1 MVEVKLPVQE
11 SQVADSNETAK
22 ITPKEAMP
30 ADNVPVDV
38 NKSVE
43 EKPAEQNVE
52 EPKEDNATISS
63 LPKEILDGKDISE
76 LEETAAGGLAG
87 GGNASGDG
95 VSLGAAS
102 FVEGGHESSVYADY
116 NALGQLWDFSFENP
130 VSSVGGAAGEASND
144 SIVGDS
150 PIAQPVAPT
159 LPATPVVPSTPATPV
174 VNPAAPVVT
183 PVVTPVGVAPVETT
197 PVQPTPV
204 ETTPAEPT
212 PVQPTPAAP
221 SAPTPASSYITISNA
236 INNDG
241 EIMEGD
247 ASEPYIQYNYHTTNA
262 PAGSHTTNLKVDLGG
277 AATKGSDY
285 EQPEYSLDGG
295 NTWRTIDSDMI
306 IKNVEVANSVVS
318 VRVKVIDD
326 NARVGSMLDHP
337 ENGML
342 DDSMNANQN
351 EGTLLRDRGA
361 YINSNIKEFGRYGE
375 TLSIKITSDNG
386 LIESNETAFKVIDN
400 DDYVKFVGDV
410 NGNGKTLDT
419 DSGED
424 KIYAKD
430 GAIDNI
436 KIDMGSGDDIFMKDH
451 SINSDGDL
459 VVTSLKNT
467 TIDMGDGNDDTII
480 AGVNFSHSAGKESKI
495 DLGSGD
501 DMLIFADSKITDA
514 KILGGAGNDNMD
526 IGNNRI
532 LDTNIEGGAGNDTIK
547 VSDNIEMH
555 NVNVLG
561 GEGDDTI
568 SFTTYG
574 SAVLGGNTFDG
585 GDGLNTLV
593 VGNKATLMDNTN
605 TYKNFEKVDVSAL
618 GEYDAINVTNKS
630 QLADLVDRFTNN
642 GSHELTLVTSKDEGG
657 FYHSNMYFH
666 SEGGDATLGISPLPQ
681 GVTINPVDDK
691 FYQINFEHN
700 GADYTLKVQNE
711 IMYSVAVY
719 DHL

>member
-1 MVEVKLPVQE
+1 MAEVKLPVQE

-30 ADNVPVDV
+30 ADNAPVDI
-38 NKSVE
+38 NKSAE
-43 EKPAEQNVE
+43 EKPVEQKGE

-63 LPKEILDGKDISE
+63 LQKELLDGKDISE
-76 LEETAAGGLAG
+76 LEETAAGGPATG
-87 GGNASGDG
+87 GSSGDG
-95 VSLGAAS
+95 VSLGAAN

-130 VSSVGGAAGEASND
+130 VSSVGGAASEASND
-144 SIVGDS
+144 FIVGDS
-150 PIAQPVAPT
+150 PVAQPVAPT

-174 VNPAAPVVT
+174 VTPSNPVVT
-183 PVVTPVGVAPVETT
+183 PVPVETT
-197 PVQPTPV
+197 PVT
-204 ETTPAEPT
+204 
-212 PVQPTPAAP
+212 PTPAAP
-221 SAPTPASSYITISNA
+221 VVPTPASSYITISNA
-236 INNDG
+236 IDNDG
-241 EIMEGD
+241 EFTEGNTN
-247 ASEPYIQYNYHTTNA
+247 EPYIQYNYHITNA
-262 PAGSHTTNLKVDLGG
+262 PAGSHRTNLKVDLGG
-277 AATKGSDY
+277 QATKGEDY

-295 NTWRTIDSDMI
+295 NTWRAIDPDMI
-306 IKNVEVANSVVS
+306 IKNVEVTNSVVS

-326 NARVGSMLDHP
+326 NGKLGSRLDNP

-361 YINSNIKEFGRYGE
+361 DISPNIKDFGRYGE
-375 TLSIKITSDNG
+375 SLTIKITPDNG
-386 LIESNETAFKVIDN
+386 LIESNETTAKIIDN

-419 DSGED
+419 ANGED
-424 KIYAKD
+424 KIYTKD

-436 KIDMGSGDDIFMKDH
+436 NIDMGGGDDVFMKDH
-451 SINSDGDL
+451 SITSDGNL
-459 VVTSLKNT
+459 AVTSLKNT
-467 TIDMGDGNDDTII
+467 TIDMGDGNDAAII
-480 AGVNFSHSAGKESKI
+480 AGVDFSHSSGKESKV

-501 DMLIFADSKITDA
+501 DMLIFNDSKITDA
-514 KILGGAGNDNMD
+514 KILGGAGNDDME

-547 VSDNIEMH
+547 VSGNIEMH

-585 GDGLNTLV
+585 GDGLDTLV

-605 TYKNFEKVDVSAL
+605 TYKNFERVDVSAL
-618 GEYDAINVTNKS
+618 GEYDAINVTNKT

-657 FYHSNMYFH
+657 FYHGNMYFH

>member
-1 MVEVKLPVQE
+1 MAEVKLPAQE

-30 ADNVPVDV
+30 TENAPVDI
-38 NKSVE
+38 NKSAE
-43 EKPAEQNVE
+43 EKPAEQRGE
-52 EPKEDNATISS
+52 ELKEDNATISS
-63 LPKEILDGKDISE
+63 LQKEILDGKDISE
-76 LEETAAGGLAG
+76 LEETAAGGPAAG
-87 GGNASGDG
+87 GSSGDG
-95 VSLGAAS
+95 VSLGTAN

-130 VSSVGGAAGEASND
+130 VSSVGGASSEASND
-144 SIVGDS
+144 SIIGDS
-150 PIAQPVAPT
+150 PVAQPVAPT
-159 LPATPVVPSTPATPV
+159 LPVTPVVPSTP
-174 VNPAAPVVT
+174 VT
-183 PVVTPVGVAPVETT
+183 PVVTPSTPVVTPAQPAPVETT
-197 PVQPTPV
+197 PV
-204 ETTPAEPT
+204 TPA
-212 PVQPTPAAP
+212 QPTPAAP
-221 SAPTPASSYITISNA
+221 TAPTPASSYITISNA
-236 INNDG
+236 IDNDG
-241 EIMEGD
+241 EFMEGNT
-247 ASEPYIQYNYHTTNA
+247 SEPYIQYNYHITNA

-277 AATKGSDY
+277 QATKGEDY

-295 NTWRTIDSDMI
+295 NTWRAIDPDMV

-326 NARVGSMLDHP
+326 NGKLGSRLDNP

-361 YINSNIKEFGRYGE
+361 DISPNIKDFGRYGE
-375 TLSIKITSDNG
+375 SLTIKITPDNG
-386 LIESNETAFKVIDN
+386 LIESSETTAKIIDN

-419 DSGED
+419 ANGED

-436 KIDMGSGDDIFMKDH
+436 KIDMGSGDDVFMKDH
-451 SINSDGDL
+451 SITSDGNL
-459 VVTSLKNT
+459 AVTSLKDT
-467 TIDMGDGNDDTII
+467 TIDMGDGNDVAII
-480 AGVNFSHSAGKESKI
+480 AGADFSHSAGKEAKV

-501 DMLIFADSKITDA
+501 DMLILDDGKITDA
-514 KILGGAGNDNMD
+514 KILGGAGNDDME

-547 VSDNIEMH
+547 VSGNIEMH

-561 GEGDDTI
+561 GDGDDTI

-574 SAVLGGNTFDG
+574 SAALGGNTFDG
-585 GDGLNTLV
+585 GDGLDTLV

-605 TYKNFEKVDVSAL
+605 TYKNFERVDVSAL

-630 QLADLVDRFTNN
+630 QLAELVDRFTNN
-642 GSHELTLVTSKDEGG
+642 GSHELTLVSSKDEGG
-657 FYHSNMYFH
+657 FYHGNMYFH

>member
-1 MVEVKLPVQE
+1 MAEEKLPAQE

-30 ADNVPVDV
+30 ADNAPVDM

-43 EKPAEQNVE
+43 EKPAEQKGE

-63 LPKEILDGKDISE
+63 LQKEILDGKDISE

-87 GGNASGDG
+87 GDNASGDG
-95 VSLGAAS
+95 VSLGAAN

-130 VSSVGGAAGEASND
+130 IGSIGGAAGEASND
-144 SIVGDS
+144 FIVGDS
-150 PIAQPVAPT
+150 PVAQPVAPT
-159 LPATPVVPSTPATPV
+159 LPATPVVPSTP
-174 VNPAAPVVT
+174 VT
-183 PVVTPVGVAPVETT
+183 PVVTPSNPIV
-197 PVQPTPV
+197 
-204 ETTPAEPT
+204 TPA
-212 PVQPTPAAP
+212 QPTPAAP
-221 SAPTPASSYITISNA
+221 VTPTPASSYITISNA
-236 INNDG
+236 IDNDG
-241 EIMEGD
+241 EFTEGNT
-247 ASEPYIQYNYHTTNA
+247 SEPYIQYNYHITNA

-277 AATKGSDY
+277 QATKGSDY

-295 NTWRTIDSDMI
+295 NSWRAIDPDMI

-326 NARVGSMLDHP
+326 NGKLGSRLDHP

-361 YINSNIKEFGRYGE
+361 DISPNIKDFGRYGE
-375 TLSIKITSDNG
+375 SLTIKITPDNG
-386 LIESNETAFKVIDN
+386 LIESSETTAKIIDN
-400 DDYVKFVGDV
+400 DDYVKFTGDV
-410 NGNGKTLDT
+410 NGNGQELYTAN
-419 DSGED
+419 GED

-430 GAIDNI
+430 GAVDNI
-436 KIDMGSGDDIFMKDH
+436 KIDMGSGDDVFMKDH
-451 SINSDGDL
+451 SIASDGNL
-459 VVTSLKNT
+459 TVTSLKDT
-467 TIDMGDGNDDTII
+467 TIDMGDGNDAAII
-480 AGVNFSHSAGKESKI
+480 AGADFSHSAGKEAKV

-501 DMLIFADSKITDA
+501 DMLIFNDSKITDA
-514 KILGGAGNDNMD
+514 KILGGAGNDDMEV
-526 IGNNRI
+526 GNNRI
-532 LDTNIEGGAGNDTIK
+532 LDTNIEGGSGNDTIK
-547 VSDNIEMH
+547 VSGNIEMH

-585 GDGLNTLV
+585 GDGLDTLV

-605 TYKNFEKVDVSAL
+605 TYKNFERVDVSAL
-618 GEYDAINVTNKS
+618 GEYDAINVTNKT

-657 FYHSNMYFH
+657 FYHGNMYFH

>member
-1 MVEVKLPVQE
+1 MAEVKLPVQE
-11 SQVADSNETAK
+11 PQVADSNETAK
-22 ITPKEAMP
+22 ITPKEATP
-30 ADNVPVDV
+30 TENAPVDM
-38 NKSVE
+38 NKSAE
-43 EKPAEQNVE
+43 EKPAEQKSE
-52 EPKEDNATISS
+52 EPKEDNATISN
-63 LPKEILDGKDISE
+63 LQKELLDGKDISE
-76 LEETAAGGLAG
+76 LEETAAGGPAAG
-87 GGNASGDG
+87 GGNSGDG
-95 VSLGAAS
+95 VSLGAAN

-130 VSSVGGAAGEASND
+130 VSSVGGAASEASND
-144 SIVGDS
+144 FIVGDS
-150 PIAQPVAPT
+150 PVAQPVAPT
-159 LPATPVVPSTPATPV
+159 LPVTPVVPSTP
-174 VNPAAPVVT
+174 VT
-183 PVVTPVGVAPVETT
+183 PVVTPSNPVVTPAPVETT
-197 PVQPTPV
+197 PVT
-204 ETTPAEPT
+204 
-212 PVQPTPAAP
+212 PTPAAP
-221 SAPTPASSYITISNA
+221 VAPTPASSYITISNA

-241 EIMEGD
+241 EFTEGNT
-247 ASEPYIQYNYHTTNA
+247 SEPYIQYNYHITNA

-277 AATKGSDY
+277 QATKGEDY

-295 NTWRTIDSDMI
+295 NTWRAIDPDMV

-326 NARVGSMLDHP
+326 NGKLGSRLDNP

-361 YINSNIKEFGRYGE
+361 DINPNIKDFGRYGE
-375 TLSIKITSDNG
+375 SLTIKITPENG
-386 LIESNETAFKVIDN
+386 LIESSETDAKIIDN
-400 DDYVKFVGDV
+400 DDYVKFTGDV

-451 SINSDGDL
+451 SITSDGDL

-480 AGVNFSHSAGKESKI
+480 AGVDFSHSAGKESKI

-501 DMLIFADSKITDA
+501 DMLIFNDSKITDA
-514 KILGGAGNDNMD
+514 KILGGAGNDDME

-532 LDTNIEGGAGNDTIK
+532 LDINIEGGAGNDTIK
-547 VSDNIEMH
+547 VSGNIEMH

-585 GDGLNTLV
+585 GDGLDTLV

-605 TYKNFEKVDVSAL
+605 TYKNFERVDVSAL
-618 GEYDAINVTNKS
+618 GEYDAINVTNKT

-657 FYHSNMYFH
+657 FYHGNMYFH

>member
-1 MVEVKLPVQE
+1 MVTENNSTQPKQ
-11 SQVADSNETAK
+11 SDVAESNETAK

-30 ADNVPVDV
+30 TKNAPVDM

-43 EKPAEQNVE
+43 EKPVEQKAE

-63 LPKEILDGKDISE
+63 LQKEILDGKDISE

-95 VSLGAAS
+95 VSLGAAN
-102 FVEGGHESSVYADY
+102 FVEGGHESSVYANY
-116 NALGQLWDFSFENP
+116 NELGQLWDLSFENL
-130 VSSVGGAAGEASND
+130 VSSVGGAASEASND
-144 SIVGDS
+144 LVVGDS

-174 VNPAAPVVT
+174 VTPAAPVVT
-183 PVVTPVGVAPVETT
+183 PVVTPAPIAPVEATPAEPT
-197 PVQPTPV
+197 APVQPTPV
-204 ETTPAEPT
+204 
-212 PVQPTPAAP
+212 AP

-236 INNDG
+236 LNNDG

-247 ASEPYIQYNYHTTNA
+247 ANESYIQYNYHITNA

-295 NTWRTIDSDMI
+295 NTWRAIDSDMI

-318 VRVKVIDD
+318 VRTKVIED
-326 NARVGSMLDHP
+326 NARVGSILDHP

-342 DDSMNANQN
+342 DDSMNPNQN

-361 YINSNIKEFGRYGE
+361 YINSNIKDFGRYGE

-386 LIESNETAFKVIDN
+386 LIESNETTAKIIDN

-430 GAIDNI
+430 GAVDNI

-451 SINSDGDL
+451 SIGSDGDV
-459 VVTSLKNT
+459 VVTSLKDT
-467 TIDMGDGNDDTII
+467 TIDMGDGNDVAII
-480 AGVNFSHSAGKESKI
+480 AGADFSHSAGKESKI
-495 DLGSGD
+495 DLGSDD
-501 DMLIFADSKITDA
+501 DMLVFDDSKISDA
-514 KILGGAGNDNMD
+514 KILGGAGNDDME
-526 IGNNRI
+526 IGNNKI
-532 LDTNIEGGAGNDTIK
+532 LDTNIEGGSGNDTIK
-547 VSDNIEMH
+547 VSGNIEMH

-585 GDGLNTLV
+585 GDGLDTLV

-605 TYKNFEKVDVSAL
+605 TYKNFERVDVSAL
-618 GEYDAINVTNKS
+618 GEYDAINVTNKT

-657 FYHSNMYFH
+657 FYHGNMYFH

>member
-1 MVEVKLPVQE
+1 MAEVKLPAQE
-11 SQVADSNETAK
+11 SQVAESNETAK

-30 ADNVPVDV
+30 TENAPVDM
-38 NKSVE
+38 NKSAE
-43 EKPAEQNVE
+43 EKPAEQKNE
-52 EPKEDNATISS
+52 EPKEDNATISN
-63 LPKEILDGKDISE
+63 LQKEILDGKDISE
-76 LEETAAGGLAG
+76 LEETAAGGPAAG
-87 GGNASGDG
+87 GGNSGDG
-95 VSLGAAS
+95 VSLGAAN

-130 VSSVGGAAGEASND
+130 VSSVGGAASEASND
-144 SIVGDS
+144 SIIGDS
-150 PIAQPVAPT
+150 PVAQPVAPT
-159 LPATPVVPSTPATPV
+159 LPVTPVVPSTPATPV
-174 VNPAAPVVT
+174 ITPSNPIV
-183 PVVTPVGVAPVETT
+183 T
-197 PVQPTPV
+197 PVQPSPTAPV
-204 ETTPAEPT
+204 T
-212 PVQPTPAAP
+212 
-221 SAPTPASSYITISNA
+221 PTPASSYITISNA
-236 INNDG
+236 IDNDG
-241 EIMEGD
+241 EFTEGN
-247 ASEPYIQYNYHTTNA
+247 ASEPYIQYNYHITNA
-262 PAGSHTTNLKVDLGG
+262 PAGSHRTNLKVDLGG
-277 AATKGSDY
+277 QATKGSDY

-295 NTWRTIDSDMI
+295 NTWRAIDSDMV

-318 VRVKVIDD
+318 VRVKVVDD
-326 NARVGSMLDHP
+326 NGKLGSRLDNP

-361 YINSNIKEFGRYGE
+361 DINPNIKDFGRYGE
-375 TLSIKITSDNG
+375 SLTIKITPDNG
-386 LIESNETAFKVIDN
+386 LIEGSETTAKIIDN
-400 DDYVKFVGDV
+400 DDYVKFTGDV

-419 DSGED
+419 ASGED

-436 KIDMGSGDDIFMKDH
+436 NIDMGGGDDVFMKDH
-451 SINSDGDL
+451 SITSDGNL
-459 VVTSLKNT
+459 TVTSLKNT
-467 TIDMGDGNDDTII
+467 TIDMGDGNDAAII
-480 AGVNFSHSAGKESKI
+480 AGADFSHSVGKEAKV

-501 DMLIFADSKITDA
+501 DMLIFNDSKITDA
-514 KILGGAGNDNMD
+514 KILGGAGNDNME
-526 IGNNRI
+526 IGNNKI
-532 LDTNIEGGAGNDTIK
+532 LDTNIEGGSGNDTIK
-547 VSDNIEMH
+547 VSGNIEMH

-574 SAVLGGNTFDG
+574 SAALGGNTFDG
-585 GDGLNTLV
+585 GDGLDTLV

-605 TYKNFEKVDVSAL
+605 TYKNFERVDVSAL
-618 GEYDAINVTNKS
+618 GEYDAINVTNKT

-657 FYHSNMYFH
+657 FYHGNMYFH

>member
-1 MVEVKLPVQE
+1 MAEVKLPVQE

-30 ADNVPVDV
+30 TENAPVDM
-38 NKSVE
+38 NKSAE
-43 EKPAEQNVE
+43 EKPVEQKGE

-63 LPKEILDGKDISE
+63 LQKELLEGKDISE

-95 VSLGAAS
+95 VSLGAAN

-116 NALGQLWDFSFENP
+116 NALGQLWDFSFEKP
-130 VSSVGGAAGEASND
+130 VSSVGGAASEASND
-144 SIVGDS
+144 FIVGDS
-150 PIAQPVAPT
+150 PVAQPVAPT

-174 VNPAAPVVT
+174 VTPSNPVVT
-183 PVVTPVGVAPVETT
+183 PAPVETT
-197 PVQPTPV
+197 PVT
-204 ETTPAEPT
+204 
-212 PVQPTPAAP
+212 PTPAAP
-221 SAPTPASSYITISNA
+221 VVPTPASSYITISNA
-236 INNDG
+236 IDNDG
-241 EIMEGD
+241 EFTEGNT
-247 ASEPYIQYNYHTTNA
+247 SEPYIQYNYHITNA

-277 AATKGSDY
+277 QATKGEDY

-295 NTWRTIDSDMI
+295 NSWRAIDSDMI

-318 VRVKVIDD
+318 VRVKVVDD
-326 NARVGSMLDHP
+326 NGKLGSRLDHP

-361 YINSNIKEFGRYGE
+361 DINPNIKDFGRYGE
-375 TLSIKITSDNG
+375 SLTIKITPDNG
-386 LIESNETAFKVIDN
+386 LIESNETTAKIIDN
-400 DDYVKFVGDV
+400 DDYVKFTGDV

-419 DSGED
+419 ASGED

-436 KIDMGSGDDIFMKDH
+436 NIDMGGGDDVFMKDH
-451 SINSDGDL
+451 SITSDGNL
-459 VVTSLKNT
+459 AVTSLKNT
-467 TIDMGDGNDDTII
+467 TIDMGEGNDDTII
-480 AGVNFSHSAGKESKI
+480 AGVDFSHSAGKESKI

-501 DMLIFADSKITDA
+501 DMLIFDDSKITDA
-514 KILGGAGNDNMD
+514 KILGGAGNDEIEVEN
-526 IGNNRI
+526 GRI

-547 VSDNIEMH
+547 VSGNIEMH

-561 GEGDDTI
+561 GDGDDTI

-574 SAVLGGNTFDG
+574 SAALGGNTFDG
-585 GDGLNTLV
+585 GDGLDTLV

-605 TYKNFEKVDVSAL
+605 TYKNFERVDVSAL
-618 GEYDAINVTNKS
+618 HEYDAINVTNKT

-657 FYHSNMYFH
+657 FYHGNMYFH

>member
-1 MVEVKLPVQE
+1 MAEVKLPVQE
-11 SQVADSNETAK
+11 PQVADSNETAK
-22 ITPKEAMP
+22 IAPKEAMP
-30 ADNVPVDV
+30 AENAPVDM
-38 NKSVE
+38 NKSAE
-43 EKPAEQNVE
+43 EKPAEQKGE

-63 LPKEILDGKDISE
+63 LQKELLDGKDISE

-95 VSLGAAS
+95 VSLGAAN
-102 FVEGGHESSVYADY
+102 FVEGGHESSIYADY

-144 SIVGDS
+144 FIVGDS
-150 PIAQPVAPT
+150 PVAQPVAPT
-159 LPATPVVPSTPATPV
+159 LPVTPVVPSTP
-174 VNPAAPVVT
+174 VT
-183 PVVTPVGVAPVETT
+183 PVVTPSAPVVTPAQPAPVETI
-197 PVQPTPV
+197 PVT
-204 ETTPAEPT
+204 
-212 PVQPTPAAP
+212 PTPAAP
-221 SAPTPASSYITISNA
+221 TVPTPASSYITISNA
-236 INNDG
+236 IDNDG
-241 EIMEGD
+241 EFTEGNT
-247 ASEPYIQYNYHTTNA
+247 SEPYIQYNYHITNA

-277 AATKGSDY
+277 QATKGSDY

-295 NTWRTIDSDMI
+295 NTWRAIDPDMV

-326 NARVGSMLDHP
+326 NGKLGSRLDHP

-361 YINSNIKEFGRYGE
+361 DINPNIKDFGRYGE
-375 TLSIKITSDNG
+375 SLTIKITPDNG
-386 LIESNETAFKVIDN
+386 LIESSETAAKIIDN
-400 DDYVKFVGDV
+400 DDYVKFTGDV

-419 DSGED
+419 ANGED

-436 KIDMGSGDDIFMKDH
+436 NIDMGGGDDVFMKDH
-451 SINSDGDL
+451 SITSDGNL
-459 VVTSLKNT
+459 TVTSLKNT
-467 TIDMGDGNDDTII
+467 TIDMGDGNDAAII
-480 AGVNFSHSAGKESKI
+480 AGADFSHSVGKESKV

-514 KILGGAGNDNMD
+514 KILGGAGNDDME

-547 VSDNIEMH
+547 VSGNIEMH

-585 GDGLNTLV
+585 GDGLDTLV
-593 VGNKATLMDNTN
+593 VGNKATLMDDTN
-605 TYKNFEKVDVSAL
+605 TYKNFERVDVSAL
-618 GEYDAINVTNKS
+618 GEYDAINVTNKT

-657 FYHSNMYFH
+657 FYHGNMYFH

-691 FYQINFEHN
+691 FYQINFE
-700 GADYTLKVQNE
+700 
-711 IMYSVAVY
+711 
-719 DHL
+719 

>member
-1 MVEVKLPVQE
+1 MAEEKLPVQE

-30 ADNVPVDV
+30 NENAPVDM

-43 EKPAEQNVE
+43 EKPAEQKE
-52 EPKEDNATISS
+52 AEPKEDNATISN
-63 LPKEILDGKDISE
+63 LQKEILDGKDISE
-76 LEETAAGGLAG
+76 LEETAAGGPAAG
-87 GGNASGDG
+87 GSSGDG
-95 VSLGAAS
+95 VSLGAAN
-102 FVEGGHESSVYADY
+102 FVEGGHESSIYADY
-116 NALGQLWDFSFENP
+116 NGLNEPFAFSFSNS
-130 VSSVGGAAGEASND
+130 VSSIGGAANEALND
-144 SIVGDS
+144 SIIGDS
-150 PIAQPVAPT
+150 PVAQPVAPT
-159 LPATPVVPSTPATPV
+159 LPVTPVVPSTP
-174 VNPAAPVVT
+174 VT
-183 PVVTPVGVAPVETT
+183 PVVTPSNPIV
-197 PVQPTPV
+197 
-204 ETTPAEPT
+204 TPA
-212 PVQPTPAAP
+212 QPTPAAP
-221 SAPTPASSYITISNA
+221 VTPTPASSYITISNA

-241 EIMEGD
+241 EFTEGNT
-247 ASEPYIQYNYHTTNA
+247 SEPYIQYNYHITNA

-277 AATKGSDY
+277 QATKGEDY

-295 NTWRTIDSDMI
+295 NTWRAIDPDMI
-306 IKNVEVANSVVS
+306 IKNVEVTNSVVS

-326 NARVGSMLDHP
+326 NGKLGSRLDNP

-361 YINSNIKEFGRYGE
+361 DISPNIKDFGRYGE
-375 TLSIKITSDNG
+375 SLTIKITPDNG
-386 LIESNETAFKVIDN
+386 LIESSETTAKIIDN
-400 DDYVKFVGDV
+400 DDYVKFIGDV

-419 DSGED
+419 ANGED

-436 KIDMGSGDDIFMKDH
+436 NIDMGSGDDVFMKDH
-451 SINSDGDL
+451 SITSDGNL
-459 VVTSLKNT
+459 AVTSLKNT
-467 TIDMGDGNDDTII
+467 TIDMGDGNDAAII
-480 AGVNFSHSAGKESKI
+480 AGADFSHSAGKEAKV

-501 DMLIFADSKITDA
+501 DMLIFNDSKITDA
-514 KILGGAGNDNMD
+514 KILGGAGNDDME
-526 IGNNRI
+526 IGNNKI

-547 VSDNIEMH
+547 VSGNIEMH

-574 SAVLGGNTFDG
+574 SAALGGNIFDG
-585 GDGLNTLV
+585 GDGLDTLV

-605 TYKNFEKVDVSAL
+605 TYKNFERVDVSAL
-618 GEYDAINVTNKS
+618 HEYDAINVTNKS

-657 FYHSNMYFH
+657 FYHGNMYFH

-711 IMYSVAVY
+711 IMYSVAIY

>member
-1 MVEVKLPVQE
+1 MAEEKLPTQE
-11 SQVADSNETAK
+11 SQVAESNETAK

-30 ADNVPVDV
+30 TENAPVDM
-38 NKSVE
+38 NKSAE
-43 EKPAEQNVE
+43 EKPAEQKAE
-52 EPKEDNATISS
+52 ESKEDNATISS
-63 LPKEILDGKDISE
+63 LQKELLEGKDISE

-95 VSLGAAS
+95 VSLGAAN

-130 VSSVGGAAGEASND
+130 VSSVGGAASEASND
-144 SIVGDS
+144 FIVGDS
-150 PIAQPVAPT
+150 PVAQPVAPT

-174 VNPAAPVVT
+174 VTPSNPVVT
-183 PVVTPVGVAPVETT
+183 PAPVETT
-197 PVQPTPV
+197 PVT
-204 ETTPAEPT
+204 
-212 PVQPTPAAP
+212 PTPAAP
-221 SAPTPASSYITISNA
+221 VVPTPASSYITISNA
-236 INNDG
+236 IDNDG
-241 EIMEGD
+241 EFTEGNT
-247 ASEPYIQYNYHTTNA
+247 SEPYIQYNYHITNA
-262 PAGSHTTNLKVDLGG
+262 PAGSHRTNLKVDLGG
-277 AATKGSDY
+277 QATKGSDY

-295 NTWRTIDSDMI
+295 NTWRAIDPDMV
-306 IKNVEVANSVVS
+306 IKNVEVTNSVVS

-326 NARVGSMLDHP
+326 NGKLGSRLDNP

-361 YINSNIKEFGRYGE
+361 DINPNIKDFGRYGE
-375 TLSIKITSDNG
+375 SLTIKITPDNG
-386 LIESNETAFKVIDN
+386 LIESSETAAKIIDN
-400 DDYVKFVGDV
+400 DDYVKFTGDV

-419 DSGED
+419 ASGED

-430 GAIDNI
+430 GAIENI
-436 KIDMGSGDDIFMKDH
+436 NIDMGGGDDVFMKDH
-451 SINSDGDL
+451 SITSDGNL
-459 VVTSLKNT
+459 AVTSLKDI
-467 TIDMGDGNDDTII
+467 TIDMGDGNDAAII
-480 AGVNFSHSAGKESKI
+480 AGADFSHSAGKEAKA

-501 DMLIFADSKITDA
+501 DMLIFNDSKITDA
-514 KILGGAGNDNMD
+514 KILGGAGNDDMEV
-526 IGNNRI
+526 GNNRI

-547 VSDNIEMH
+547 VSGNIEMH

-574 SAVLGGNTFDG
+574 SAALGGNTFDG
-585 GDGLNTLV
+585 GDGLDTLV

-605 TYKNFEKVDVSAL
+605 TYKNFERVDVSAL
-618 GEYDAINVTNKS
+618 GEYDAINVTNKT

-642 GSHELTLVTSKDEGG
+642 GSHELTLVTSKDDGG
-657 FYHSNMYFH
+657 FYHGNMYFH

>member
-1 MVEVKLPVQE
+1 MAEVKLPVQE
-11 SQVADSNETAK
+11 PQVADSNETAK
-22 ITPKEAMP
+22 IAPKEAMP
-30 ADNVPVDV
+30 AENAPVDI
-38 NKSVE
+38 NKNAE
-43 EKPAEQNVE
+43 EKPAEQKGE

-63 LPKEILDGKDISE
+63 LQKELLEGKDISE
-76 LEETAAGGLAG
+76 LEETAA
-87 GGNASGDG
+87 ASGDG
-95 VSLGAAS
+95 VSLGAAN

-130 VSSVGGAAGEASND
+130 VSSVGGAASEASND
-144 SIVGDS
+144 LVVGDS

-159 LPATPVVPSTPATPV
+159 LPATPVVTPS
-174 VNPAAPVVT
+174 APVVT
-183 PVVTPVGVAPVETT
+183 PVVTPAQPAPVETA
-197 PVQPTPV
+197 PVT
-204 ETTPAEPT
+204 
-212 PVQPTPAAP
+212 PTPAAP
-221 SAPTPASSYITISNA
+221 TAPTPASSYITISNA

-241 EIMEGD
+241 EFTEGNT
-247 ASEPYIQYNYHTTNA
+247 SEPYIQYNYHITNA

-277 AATKGSDY
+277 QATKGEDY

-295 NTWRTIDSDMI
+295 NTWRAIDPDMV
-306 IKNVEVANSVVS
+306 IKNVEVTNSVVS

-326 NARVGSMLDHP
+326 NGKLGSRLDNP

-361 YINSNIKEFGRYGE
+361 DISPNIKDFGRYGE
-375 TLSIKITSDNG
+375 SLTIKITPDNG
-386 LIESNETAFKVIDN
+386 LIESSETTAKIIDN
-400 DDYVKFVGDV
+400 DDYVKFTGDV

-419 DSGED
+419 ANGED

-436 KIDMGSGDDIFMKDH
+436 KIDMGSGDDVFMKDH
-451 SINSDGDL
+451 SITSDGNL
-459 VVTSLKNT
+459 AVTSLKDT
-467 TIDMGDGNDDTII
+467 TIDMGDGNDAAII
-480 AGVNFSHSAGKESKI
+480 AGADFSHSAGKESKI

-501 DMLIFADSKITDA
+501 DMLIFNDSKITDA
-514 KILGGAGNDNMD
+514 KILGGTGNDDME
-526 IGNNRI
+526 IVNNRI

-547 VSDNIEMH
+547 VSGKIEMH

-585 GDGLNTLV
+585 GDGLDTLV

-605 TYKNFEKVDVSAL
+605 TYKNFERVDVSAL
-618 GEYDAINVTNKS
+618 GEYDAINVTNKT

-657 FYHSNMYFH
+657 FYHGNMYFH

>member
-1 MVEVKLPVQE
+1 MAEVKLPVQE
-11 SQVADSNETAK
+11 SQVADLNETAK

-30 ADNVPVDV
+30 AENAPVDL
-38 NKSVE
+38 NKSLE
-43 EKPAEQNVE
+43 EKPVEQKGE

-63 LPKEILDGKDISE
+63 LQKEILEGKDISD
-76 LEETAAGGLAG
+76 LEETAAGGPAAG
-87 GGNASGDG
+87 GNSGDG
-95 VSLGAAS
+95 VSLGTAN

-130 VSSVGGAAGEASND
+130 VSSVGGAVNEASND
-144 SIVGDS
+144 FIVGDS
-150 PIAQPVAPT
+150 PVAQPVAPT
-159 LPATPVVPSTPATPV
+159 LPATPVLPSTP
-174 VNPAAPVVT
+174 VT
-183 PVVTPVGVAPVETT
+183 PVVTPSNPVVTPAPVETT
-197 PVQPTPV
+197 PVT
-204 ETTPAEPT
+204 
-212 PVQPTPAAP
+212 PTPAAP
-221 SAPTPASSYITISNA
+221 TVPTPASSYITISNA
-236 INNDG
+236 IDNDG
-241 EIMEGD
+241 EFTEGN
-247 ASEPYIQYNYHTTNA
+247 ASEPYIQYNYHITNA

-277 AATKGSDY
+277 QATKGSDY

-295 NTWRTIDSDMI
+295 NTWRAIDSDMV

-326 NARVGSMLDHP
+326 NGKLGSRLDNP

-361 YINSNIKEFGRYGE
+361 DISPNIKDFGRYGE
-375 TLSIKITSDNG
+375 SLTIKITPDNG
-386 LIESNETAFKVIDN
+386 LIESNETTAKIIDN
-400 DDYVKFVGDV
+400 DGYVKFVGDV

-419 DSGED
+419 ASGED

-436 KIDMGSGDDIFMKDH
+436 NIDMGGGDDVFMKDH
-451 SINSDGDL
+451 SITSDGNL
-459 VVTSLKNT
+459 AVTSLKDT
-467 TIDMGDGNDDTII
+467 TIDMGDGNDAAII
-480 AGVNFSHSAGKESKI
+480 AGADFSHSAGKESKV

-501 DMLIFADSKITDA
+501 DMLIFNDSKITDA
-514 KILGGAGNDNMD
+514 KILGGAGNDDME

-532 LDTNIEGGAGNDTIK
+532 LDTNIEGGSGNDTIK
-547 VSDNIEMH
+547 VSGNIEMH

-568 SFTTYG
+568 SFATYG
-574 SAVLGGNTFDG
+574 SAALGGNTFDG
-585 GDGLNTLV
+585 GDGLDTLV

-605 TYKNFEKVDVSAL
+605 TYKNFERVDVSAL
-618 GEYDAINVTNKS
+618 GEYDAINVTNKT

-657 FYHSNMYFH
+657 FYHGNMYFH

>member
-1 MVEVKLPVQE
+1 MAEEKLPVQE
-11 SQVADSNETAK
+11 PQVADSNETAK
-22 ITPKEAMP
+22 ITPKEATP
-30 ADNVPVDV
+30 TENAPVDL

-43 EKPAEQNVE
+43 EKPAEQKAE

-63 LPKEILDGKDISE
+63 LQKELLDGKDISE
-76 LEETAAGGLAG
+76 LEETAAGGPAAG
-87 GGNASGDG
+87 GNSGDG
-95 VSLGAAS
+95 VSLGAAN

-130 VSSVGGAAGEASND
+130 VSSVGGAASEASND
-144 SIVGDS
+144 FIVGDS
-150 PIAQPVAPT
+150 PVAQPVAPT
-159 LPATPVVPSTPATPV
+159 LPVTPVVPSTP
-174 VNPAAPVVT
+174 VT
-183 PVVTPVGVAPVETT
+183 PVVTPSNPVVTPAPVETT
-197 PVQPTPV
+197 PVT
-204 ETTPAEPT
+204 
-212 PVQPTPAAP
+212 PTPAAP
-221 SAPTPASSYITISNA
+221 VVPTPASSYITISNA
-236 INNDG
+236 IDNDG
-241 EIMEGD
+241 EFTEGNT
-247 ASEPYIQYNYHTTNA
+247 SEPYIQYNYHITNA

-277 AATKGSDY
+277 QATKGSDY

-295 NTWRTIDSDMI
+295 NSWRAIDPDMV

-318 VRVKVIDD
+318 VRVKVVDD
-326 NARVGSMLDHP
+326 NGKLGSRLDHP

-361 YINSNIKEFGRYGE
+361 DINPNIKDFGRYGE
-375 TLSIKITSDNG
+375 TLSIKITPDNG
-386 LIESNETAFKVIDN
+386 LIESNETAAKIIDN
-400 DDYVKFVGDV
+400 DDYIKFVGDV

-419 DSGED
+419 ASGED

-430 GAIDNI
+430 GAVDNI

-451 SINSDGDL
+451 SIGSDGDV

-467 TIDMGDGNDDTII
+467 TIDMGDGNDAAII
-480 AGVNFSHSAGKESKI
+480 AGADFSHSAGKESKI
-495 DLGSGD
+495 DLSSGD
-501 DMLIFADSKITDA
+501 DMLIFDDSKITDA
-514 KILGGAGNDNMD
+514 KILGGAGNDDME

-547 VSDNIEMH
+547 VSGNIEMH

-574 SAVLGGNTFDG
+574 SAALGGNTFDG
-585 GDGLNTLV
+585 GDGLDTLV
-593 VGNKATLMDNTN
+593 VGNKATLMDDTN
-605 TYKNFEKVDVSAL
+605 TYKNFERVDVSAL
-618 GEYDAINVTNKS
+618 HEYDAINVTNKT

-657 FYHSNMYFH
+657 FYHGNMYFH

-691 FYQINFEHN
+691 FYQINFKHN

-711 IMYSVAVY
+711 IMYSVAIY

>member
-1 MVEVKLPVQE
+1 MVTENNSTQPKQPD
-11 SQVADSNETAK
+11 VADSNETAK

-30 ADNVPVDV
+30 TENAPVDA

-43 EKPAEQNVE
+43 EKPAEQKSE

-63 LPKEILDGKDISE
+63 LQKELLEGKDISE

-87 GGNASGDG
+87 GGNASEDG

-102 FVEGGHESSVYADY
+102 FVEGGHESSVYANY
-116 NALGQLWDFSFENP
+116 NELGQLWDFSFENL
-130 VSSVGGAAGEASND
+130 VSSVGGAASEASND
-144 SIVGDS
+144 FIIGDS
-150 PIAQPVAPT
+150 PVAQPVAPT
-159 LPATPVVPSTPATPV
+159 LPATPVVPSTPV
-174 VNPAAPVVT
+174 IPVVT
-183 PVVTPVGVAPVETT
+183 PSNPIVTPA
-197 PVQPTPV
+197 
-204 ETTPAEPT
+204 
-212 PVQPTPAAP
+212 QPTPAAP
-221 SAPTPASSYITISNA
+221 VTPTPASSYITISNA

-241 EIMEGD
+241 EFTEGN
-247 ASEPYIQYNYHTTNA
+247 ASEPYIQYNYHITNA
-262 PAGSHTTNLKVDLGG
+262 PAGLHTTNLKVDLGG
-277 AATKGSDY
+277 QATKGSDY

-295 NTWRTIDSDMI
+295 NTWRAIDPDMV

-318 VRVKVIDD
+318 VRVKVVDD
-326 NARVGSMLDHP
+326 NGKLGSRLDNP

-361 YINSNIKEFGRYGE
+361 DISQNIKDFGRYGE
-375 TLSIKITSDNG
+375 TLSIKITPDNG
-386 LIESNETAFKVIDN
+386 LIESNETTAKIIDN
-400 DDYVKFVGDV
+400 DDYVKFTGDV

-419 DSGED
+419 ASGED

-436 KIDMGSGDDIFMKDH
+436 NIDMGGGDDVFMKDH
-451 SINSDGDL
+451 SITSDGNL
-459 VVTSLKNT
+459 VVTSLKDT
-467 TIDMGDGNDDTII
+467 TIDMGDGNDVAII
-480 AGVNFSHSAGKESKI
+480 AGADFSHSAGKESKI

-501 DMLIFADSKITDA
+501 DMLIFNDSKITDA
-514 KILGGAGNDNMD
+514 KILGGAGNDD
-526 IGNNRI
+526 TEIGNNRI

-547 VSDNIEMH
+547 VSGNIEMH

-561 GEGDDTI
+561 GDGDDTI

-574 SAVLGGNTFDG
+574 SSSLGGNVFDG

-593 VGNKATLMDNTN
+593 VGNKTTLMDNTN
-605 TYKNFEKVDVSAL
+605 TYKNFERVDVSAL

-642 GSHELTLVTSKDEGG
+642 GSHELTLVTNKDEGG
-657 FYHSNMYFH
+657 FYHGNMYFH
-666 SEGGDATLGISPLPQ
+666 SEGGDASLGISPLPQ

-711 IMYSVAVY
+711 IMYSVAIY

>member
-1 MVEVKLPVQE
+1 MAEVKLPVQE

-22 ITPKEAMP
+22 ITPKEATP
-30 ADNVPVDV
+30 TENAPVDL

-43 EKPAEQNVE
+43 EKPVEQKGE
-52 EPKEDNATISS
+52 EPKEDNATISN
-63 LPKEILDGKDISE
+63 LQKELLEGKDISE
-76 LEETAAGGLAG
+76 LEETAAGGPAAG
-87 GGNASGDG
+87 GSSGDG
-95 VSLGAAS
+95 VSLGAAN

-130 VSSVGGAAGEASND
+130 VSSVGGAASEASND
-144 SIVGDS
+144 FIVGDS
-150 PIAQPVAPT
+150 PVVQPVAPT
-159 LPATPVVPSTPATPV
+159 LPVTPVVPSTPATPV
-174 VNPAAPVVT
+174 VTPSNPVVT
-183 PVVTPVGVAPVETT
+183 PAPVETT
-197 PVQPTPV
+197 PVT
-204 ETTPAEPT
+204 
-212 PVQPTPAAP
+212 PTPAAP
-221 SAPTPASSYITISNA
+221 VVPTPASSYITISNA
-236 INNDG
+236 IDNDG
-241 EIMEGD
+241 EFTEGNT
-247 ASEPYIQYNYHTTNA
+247 SEPYIQYNYHITNA

-277 AATKGSDY
+277 QATKGSDY

-295 NTWRTIDSDMI
+295 NTWRAIDPDMI

-326 NARVGSMLDHP
+326 NGKLGSRLDNP

-361 YINSNIKEFGRYGE
+361 DINPNIKDFGRYGE
-375 TLSIKITSDNG
+375 SLTIKITPDNG
-386 LIESNETAFKVIDN
+386 LIESSETTAKIIDN
-400 DDYVKFVGDV
+400 DDYVKFTGDV

-419 DSGED
+419 ANGED

-436 KIDMGSGDDIFMKDH
+436 KIDMGSGDDVFMKDH
-451 SINSDGDL
+451 SIASDGNL
-459 VVTSLKNT
+459 AVTSLKDT
-467 TIDMGDGNDDTII
+467 TIDMGDGNDAAII
-480 AGVNFSHSAGKESKI
+480 AGVDFSHSSGKESKV

-501 DMLIFADSKITDA
+501 DMLIFNDSKISDA
-514 KILGGAGNDNMD
+514 KILGGAGNDDME

-532 LDTNIEGGAGNDTIK
+532 LDTNIEGGSGNDTIK
-547 VSDNIEMH
+547 VSGNIEMH

-561 GEGDDTI
+561 GDGDDTI

-574 SAVLGGNTFDG
+574 SAALGGNTFDG
-585 GDGLNTLV
+585 GDGLDTLV

-618 GEYDAINVTNKS
+618 GEYDAINVTNKT

-657 FYHSNMYFH
+657 FYHGNMYFH
-666 SEGGDATLGISPLPQ
+666 SEGRDATLGISPLPQ

>member
-1 MVEVKLPVQE
+1 MAEEKLPTQE
-11 SQVADSNETAK
+11 SQVADLNETAK

-30 ADNVPVDV
+30 AENAPVDL

-43 EKPAEQNVE
+43 EKPVEQKGE
-52 EPKEDNATISS
+52 EPKEDNATISN
-63 LPKEILDGKDISE
+63 LQKELLEGKDISE

-130 VSSVGGAAGEASND
+130 VSSVGGAANEASNG
-144 SIVGDS
+144 SIIGDS
-150 PIAQPVAPT
+150 PVAQPVAPT

-174 VNPAAPVVT
+174 VTPSNPIV
-183 PVVTPVGVAPVETT
+183 
-197 PVQPTPV
+197 
-204 ETTPAEPT
+204 T

-221 SAPTPASSYITISNA
+221 VVPTPASSYITISNA
-236 INNDG
+236 IDNDG
-241 EIMEGD
+241 EFTEGNT
-247 ASEPYIQYNYHTTNA
+247 SEPYIQYNYHITNA

-277 AATKGSDY
+277 EATKGSDY

-295 NTWRTIDSDMI
+295 NTWRAIDPDMV

-326 NARVGSMLDHP
+326 NGKLGSRLDNP

-342 DDSMNANQN
+342 DGSMNANQN

-361 YINSNIKEFGRYGE
+361 DINPNIKDFGRYGE
-375 TLSIKITSDNG
+375 TLSIKITPDNG
-386 LIESNETAFKVIDN
+386 LIESNETTAKIIDN

-419 DSGED
+419 ANGED

-430 GAIDNI
+430 GAVENI
-436 KIDMGSGDDIFMKDH
+436 NINMGSSDDIFMKDH
-451 SINSDGDL
+451 SIGSDGDV
-459 VVTSLKNT
+459 VVTSLKDT
-467 TIDMGDGNDDTII
+467 TIDMGDGNDDAII
-480 AGVNFSHSAGKESKI
+480 AAADFSHSAGKESKI

-514 KILGGAGNDNMD
+514 KILGGAGNDNMEV
-526 IGNNRI
+526 GNNKI

-547 VSDNIEMH
+547 VSGNIEMH

-574 SAVLGGNTFDG
+574 SSNLGGNVFDG
-585 GDGLNTLV
+585 GDGLDTLV

-605 TYKNFEKVDVSAL
+605 TYKNFERVDVSAL
-618 GEYDAINVTNKS
+618 GEYDAINVTNKT

-657 FYHSNMYFH
+657 FYHGNMYFH

-711 IMYSVAVY
+711 IMYSVAIY

>member
-1 MVEVKLPVQE
+1 MAEEKLPVQE

-22 ITPKEAMP
+22 IAPKEAMP
-30 ADNVPVDV
+30 AENAPVDL

-43 EKPAEQNVE
+43 EKPVEQKSE

-63 LPKEILDGKDISE
+63 LQKELLEGKDISE
-76 LEETAAGGLAG
+76 LEETAAGGPAAG
-87 GGNASGDG
+87 GNSGDG
-95 VSLGAAS
+95 VSLGAAN
-102 FVEGGHESSVYADY
+102 FIEGGHESSVYADY

-130 VSSVGGAAGEASND
+130 VSSVGGAAGEALND
-144 SIVGDS
+144 SIIGDS
-150 PIAQPVAPT
+150 PVAQPVAPT
-159 LPATPVVPSTPATPV
+159 LPVTPVVPSTP
-174 VNPAAPVVT
+174 VT
-183 PVVTPVGVAPVETT
+183 PVVTPSNPVVTPAQPAPVETI
-197 PVQPTPV
+197 PVT
-204 ETTPAEPT
+204 
-212 PVQPTPAAP
+212 PTPAAP
-221 SAPTPASSYITISNA
+221 TVPTPASSYITISNA
-236 INNDG
+236 IDNDG
-241 EIMEGD
+241 EFTEGNT
-247 ASEPYIQYNYHTTNA
+247 SEPYIQYNYHITNA

-277 AATKGSDY
+277 QATKGSDY

-295 NTWRTIDSDMI
+295 NTWRAIDPDMI

-326 NARVGSMLDHP
+326 NGKLGSRLDNP

-361 YINSNIKEFGRYGE
+361 DISPNIKDFGRYGE
-375 TLSIKITSDNG
+375 SLTIKITPDNG
-386 LIESNETAFKVIDN
+386 LIESSETTAKIIDN

-419 DSGED
+419 ASGED

-430 GAIDNI
+430 GAIQNI
-436 KIDMGSGDDIFMKDH
+436 NIDMGSGDDVFMKDH
-451 SINSDGDL
+451 SITSDGNL
-459 VVTSLKNT
+459 AVTSLKDT
-467 TIDMGDGNDDTII
+467 TLDMGDGNDSAII
-480 AGVNFSHSAGKESKI
+480 AGADFSHSAGKESKI

-501 DMLIFADSKITDA
+501 DMLIFNDSKITDA
-514 KILGGAGNDNMD
+514 KILGGAGNDDME

-547 VSDNIEMH
+547 VSGNIEMH

-561 GEGDDTI
+561 GDGDDTI

-574 SAVLGGNTFDG
+574 SAALGGNTFDG
-585 GDGLNTLV
+585 GDGLDTLV

-605 TYKNFEKVDVSAL
+605 TYKNFERVDVSAL
-618 GEYDAINVTNKS
+618 HEYDAINVTNKT

-657 FYHSNMYFH
+657 FYHGNMYFH

>member
-1 MVEVKLPVQE
+1 MAEVKLPAQE
-11 SQVADSNETAK
+11 SQVAESNETAK

-30 ADNVPVDV
+30 TENAPVDM
-38 NKSVE
+38 NKSAE
-43 EKPAEQNVE
+43 EKPVEQKGE
-52 EPKEDNATISS
+52 ETKEDNATISS
-63 LPKEILDGKDISE
+63 LQKELLEGKDISE

-130 VSSVGGAAGEASND
+130 VSSVGGAAGEALND
-144 SIVGDS
+144 SIIGES
-150 PIAQPVAPT
+150 PVAQPVAPT
-159 LPATPVVPSTPATPV
+159 LPATPVVPSTP
-174 VNPAAPVVT
+174 VT
-183 PVVTPVGVAPVETT
+183 PVVTPSNPVVTPAPVETT
-197 PVQPTPV
+197 PVT
-204 ETTPAEPT
+204 
-212 PVQPTPAAP
+212 PTPAAP
-221 SAPTPASSYITISNA
+221 TVPTPASSYITISNA
-236 INNDG
+236 IDNDG
-241 EIMEGD
+241 EFTEGN
-247 ASEPYIQYNYHTTNA
+247 ASEPYIQYNYHITNA
-262 PAGSHTTNLKVDLGG
+262 PAGSHRTNLKVDLGG
-277 AATKGSDY
+277 EATKGSDY

-295 NTWRTIDSDMI
+295 NTWRAIDPDMV

-326 NARVGSMLDHP
+326 NGKLGSRLDNP

-351 EGTLLRDRGA
+351 EGTLLRDRGTD
-361 YINSNIKEFGRYGE
+361 INPNIKDFGRYGE
-375 TLSIKITSDNG
+375 SLTIKITPDNG
-386 LIESNETAFKVIDN
+386 LIESNETAAKIIDN

-419 DSGED
+419 ANGED

-430 GAIDNI
+430 GAVDNI
-436 KIDMGSGDDIFMKDH
+436 KIDMGSGDDVFMKDH
-451 SINSDGDL
+451 SITSDGNL
-459 VVTSLKNT
+459 AVTSLKDT
-467 TIDMGDGNDDTII
+467 TIDMGDGNDAAII
-480 AGVNFSHSAGKESKI
+480 AGADFSHSAGKEAKV

-501 DMLIFADSKITDA
+501 DMLIFNDSKITDA
-514 KILGGAGNDNMD
+514 KILGGAGNDDME

-547 VSDNIEMH
+547 VSGNIEMH

-574 SAVLGGNTFDG
+574 SAALGGNVFDG
-585 GDGLNTLV
+585 GDGLDTLV

-605 TYKNFEKVDVSAL
+605 TYKNFERVDVSAL
-618 GEYDAINVTNKS
+618 HEYDAINVTNKT

-657 FYHSNMYFH
+657 FYHGNMYFH

>member
-1 MVEVKLPVQE
+1 MAEVKLPAQE
-11 SQVADSNETAK
+11 SQVAESNETAK
-22 ITPKEAMP
+22 ITPKEATP
-30 ADNVPVDV
+30 TENAPVDL

-43 EKPAEQNVE
+43 EKPVEQKAEE
-52 EPKEDNATISS
+52 SKEDNATISS
-63 LPKEILDGKDISE
+63 LQKELLEGKDISE
-76 LEETAAGGLAG
+76 LEETAAGGPAAG
-87 GGNASGDG
+87 GNSGDG
-95 VSLGAAS
+95 VSLGAAN

-130 VSSVGGAAGEASND
+130 VSSVGGAVNEASND
-144 SIVGDS
+144 FIVGDS

-174 VNPAAPVVT
+174 VTPSNPVVT
-183 PVVTPVGVAPVETT
+183 PAPVETT
-197 PVQPTPV
+197 PVT
-204 ETTPAEPT
+204 
-212 PVQPTPAAP
+212 PTPAAP
-221 SAPTPASSYITISNA
+221 VVPTPASSYITISNA
-236 INNDG
+236 IDNDG
-241 EIMEGD
+241 EFTEGNT
-247 ASEPYIQYNYHTTNA
+247 SEPYIQYNYHITNA
-262 PAGSHTTNLKVDLGG
+262 PAGSHRTNLKVDLGG
-277 AATKGSDY
+277 QATKGSDY

-295 NTWRTIDSDMI
+295 NSWRAIDSDMI
-306 IKNVEVANSVVS
+306 IKNVEVTNSVVS

-326 NARVGSMLDHP
+326 NGKLGSRLDHP

-361 YINSNIKEFGRYGE
+361 DINPNIKDFGRYGE
-375 TLSIKITSDNG
+375 TLSIKITPDNG
-386 LIESNETAFKVIDN
+386 LIESSETAAKIIDN
-400 DDYVKFVGDV
+400 DDYVKFVGDG

-419 DSGED
+419 DGGED

-436 KIDMGSGDDIFMKDH
+436 NIDMGSGDDVFMKDH
-451 SINSDGDL
+451 SITSDGNL
-459 VVTSLKNT
+459 TVTSLKDT
-467 TIDMGDGNDDTII
+467 TIDMGDGNDAAII
-480 AGVNFSHSAGKESKI
+480 AGADFSHSAGKEAKV

-501 DMLIFADSKITDA
+501 DMLVFDDSKISDA
-514 KILGGAGNDNMD
+514 KILGGAGNDDME

-547 VSDNIEMH
+547 VSGNIEMH

-561 GEGDDTI
+561 GDGDDTI

-585 GDGLNTLV
+585 GDGLDTLV

-605 TYKNFEKVDVSAL
+605 TYKNFERVDVSAL
-618 GEYDAINVTNKS
+618 GEYDAINVTNKT

-657 FYHSNMYFH
+657 FYHGNMYFH

>member
-1 MVEVKLPVQE
+1 MLL
-11 SQVADSNETAK
+11 
-22 ITPKEAMP
+22 
-30 ADNVPVDV
+30 
-38 NKSVE
+38 
-43 EKPAEQNVE
+43 
-52 EPKEDNATISS
+52 S
-63 LPKEILDGKDISE
+63 LAYKKEILDGKDISE
-76 LEETAAGGLAG
+76 LEETAAGAPAG

-95 VSLGAAS
+95 VSLGAAN
-102 FVEGGHESSVYADY
+102 FVEGGHESSVYANY
-116 NALGQLWDFSFENP
+116 NELGQLWDFSFENP
-130 VSSVGGAAGEASND
+130 VSSVGGAVNEASND
-144 SIVGDS
+144 FIVGDS
-150 PIAQPVAPT
+150 PVAQPVAPT
-159 LPATPVVPSTPATPV
+159 LPVTPVVPSTSATPV
-174 VNPAAPVVT
+174 VTPSAPVVT
-183 PVVTPVGVAPVETT
+183 PAPVETT
-197 PVQPTPV
+197 PT
-204 ETTPAEPT
+204 T

-221 SAPTPASSYITISNA
+221 TAPTPASSYITISNA
-236 INNDG
+236 IDNDG
-241 EIMEGD
+241 EFTEGN
-247 ASEPYIQYNYHTTNA
+247 ASEPYIQYNYHITNA

-277 AATKGSDY
+277 QATKGEDY

-295 NTWRTIDSDMI
+295 NTWRAIDPDMI

-318 VRVKVIDD
+318 VRAKVIDD

-337 ENGML
+337 ETGAL
-342 DDSMNANQN
+342 DDSMNPNQN

-361 YINSNIKEFGRYGE
+361 YISSNIKEFGRYGE

-386 LIESNETAFKVIDN
+386 LIESNETAAKIIDN

-436 KIDMGSGDDIFMKDH
+436 NIKMGSGDDIFMKDH
-451 SINSDGDL
+451 SISSDGDL
-459 VVTSLKNT
+459 VVTSLKDT

-480 AGVNFSHSAGKESKI
+480 AGVDFSHSAGKESKI

-514 KILGGAGNDNMD
+514 KILGGDGNDDME

-532 LDTNIEGGAGNDTIK
+532 LDTNIEGGAGNDIIK
-547 VSDNIEMH
+547 VSGNIEMH

-585 GDGLNTLV
+585 GDGLDTLV

-605 TYKNFEKVDVSAL
+605 TYKNFERVDVSAL
-618 GEYDAINVTNKS
+618 GEYDAINVTNKT

-657 FYHSNMYFH
+657 FYHGNMYFH

-711 IMYSVAVY
+711 IMYSVAIY

>member
-1 MVEVKLPVQE
+1 MAEVKLPVQE
-11 SQVADSNETAK
+11 PQVADSNETAK
-22 ITPKEAMP
+22 ITPKEATLTEN
-30 ADNVPVDV
+30 APVDL
-38 NKSVE
+38 NKSVG
-43 EKPAEQNVE
+43 EKPVEQKGE
-52 EPKEDNATISS
+52 EPKEDNATISN
-63 LPKEILDGKDISE
+63 LQKEILEGKDISE
-76 LEETAAGGLAG
+76 LEETAAGGGSAAG
-87 GGNASGDG
+87 GNSGDG
-95 VSLGAAS
+95 VSLGAAN

-130 VSSVGGAAGEASND
+130 VSSVGGAAGEALND
-144 SIVGDS
+144 SIIGDS
-150 PIAQPVAPT
+150 PVAQPAAPT
-159 LPATPVVPSTPATPV
+159 LPVTPVVPSTPATPV
-174 VNPAAPVVT
+174 VTPSNPVVT
-183 PVVTPVGVAPVETT
+183 PAPVETT
-197 PVQPTPV
+197 PVT
-204 ETTPAEPT
+204 
-212 PVQPTPAAP
+212 PTPAAP
-221 SAPTPASSYITISNA
+221 VVPTPASSYITISNA
-236 INNDG
+236 IDNDG
-241 EIMEGD
+241 EFTEGNT
-247 ASEPYIQYNYHTTNA
+247 SEPYIQYNYHITNA

-277 AATKGSDY
+277 QATKGEDY

-295 NTWRTIDSDMI
+295 NTWRAIDPDMI

-326 NARVGSMLDHP
+326 NGKLGSRLDHP

-361 YINSNIKEFGRYGE
+361 DISPNIKDFGRYGE
-375 TLSIKITSDNG
+375 SLTIKITPDNG
-386 LIESNETAFKVIDN
+386 LIESSETAAKIIDN

-419 DSGED
+419 DGGED

-436 KIDMGSGDDIFMKDH
+436 NIDMGSGDDVFMKDH
-451 SINSDGDL
+451 SITSDGNL
-459 VVTSLKNT
+459 AVTSLKDT
-467 TIDMGDGNDDTII
+467 TIDMGDGNDAAII
-480 AGVNFSHSAGKESKI
+480 AGADFSHSAGKEAKV

-501 DMLIFADSKITDA
+501 DMLVFDDSKISDA
-514 KILGGAGNDNMD
+514 KILGGAGNDDME

-547 VSDNIEMH
+547 VSGNIEMH

-585 GDGLNTLV
+585 GDGLDTLV

-605 TYKNFEKVDVSAL
+605 TYKNFERVDVSAL
-618 GEYDAINVTNKS
+618 GEYDAINVTNKT

-657 FYHSNMYFH
+657 FYHGNMYFH

-711 IMYSVAVY
+711 IMYSVAIY

>member
-1 MVEVKLPVQE
+1 MAEEKLPVQE

-30 ADNVPVDV
+30 AENAPVDL

-43 EKPAEQNVE
+43 EKPAEQKVE
-52 EPKEDNATISS
+52 ESKENNATISN
-63 LPKEILDGKDISE
+63 LQKELLEGKDISE
-76 LEETAAGGLAG
+76 LEETAAGGPAAG
-87 GGNASGDG
+87 GNSGDG
-95 VSLGAAS
+95 VSLGAAN
-102 FVEGGHESSVYADY
+102 FIEGGHESSVYADY

-130 VSSVGGAAGEASND
+130 VSSVGGAAGEALND
-144 SIVGDS
+144 SIIGDS
-150 PIAQPVAPT
+150 PVAQPVAPT
-159 LPATPVVPSTPATPV
+159 LPVTPVVPSTPATPV
-174 VNPAAPVVT
+174 VTPSNPVVT
-183 PVVTPVGVAPVETT
+183 PAPVETT
-197 PVQPTPV
+197 PVT
-204 ETTPAEPT
+204 
-212 PVQPTPAAP
+212 PTPAAP
-221 SAPTPASSYITISNA
+221 VVPTPASSYITISNA
-236 INNDG
+236 IDNDG
-241 EIMEGD
+241 EFTEGNT
-247 ASEPYIQYNYHTTNA
+247 SEPYIQYNYHITNA
-262 PAGSHTTNLKVDLGG
+262 PAGSHRTNLKVDLGG
-277 AATKGSDY
+277 QATKGSDY

-295 NTWRTIDSDMI
+295 NTWRAIDPDMI
-306 IKNVEVANSVVS
+306 IKNVEVTNSVVS

-326 NARVGSMLDHP
+326 NGKLGSRLDNP

-361 YINSNIKEFGRYGE
+361 DINPNIKDFGRYGE
-375 TLSIKITSDNG
+375 SLTIKITPDNG
-386 LIESNETAFKVIDN
+386 LIESSETTAKIIDN
-400 DDYVKFVGDV
+400 DDYVKFTGDV

-419 DSGED
+419 ANGED

-436 KIDMGSGDDIFMKDH
+436 NIDMGSGDDVFMKDH
-451 SINSDGDL
+451 SITSDGNL
-459 VVTSLKNT
+459 AVTSLKDT
-467 TIDMGDGNDDTII
+467 TINMGDGNDAAII
-480 AGVNFSHSAGKESKI
+480 AGADFSHSAGKESKV

-501 DMLIFADSKITDA
+501 DMLIFDDSKITDA
-514 KILGGAGNDNMD
+514 KILGGAGNDDME

-547 VSDNIEMH
+547 VSGNIEMH

-574 SAVLGGNTFDG
+574 SAALGGNTFDG
-585 GDGLNTLV
+585 GDGLDTLV

-605 TYKNFEKVDVSAL
+605 TYKNFERVDVSAL
-618 GEYDAINVTNKS
+618 HEYDAINVTNKS
-630 QLADLVDRFTNN
+630 QLAELVDRFTNN
-642 GSHELTLVTSKDEGG
+642 GSHELTLVSSKDEGG
-657 FYHSNMYFH
+657 FYHGNMYFH

>member
-1 MVEVKLPVQE
+1 MAEVKLPAQE

-30 ADNVPVDV
+30 AENAPVDL

-43 EKPAEQNVE
+43 EKPVEQKSE

-63 LPKEILDGKDISE
+63 LQKELLEGKDISE
-76 LEETAAGGLAG
+76 LEETAAGGPAAG
-87 GGNASGDG
+87 GNSGDG
-95 VSLGAAS
+95 VSLGAAN

-130 VSSVGGAAGEASND
+130 VSSVGGATGEASND
-144 SIVGDS
+144 SLIGDS

-174 VNPAAPVVT
+174 
-183 PVVTPVGVAPVETT
+183 ETT
-197 PVQPTPV
+197 PV
-204 ETTPAEPT
+204 T

-221 SAPTPASSYITISNA
+221 ATPTPASSYITISNA
-236 INNDG
+236 IDNDG
-241 EIMEGD
+241 EFTEGNT
-247 ASEPYIQYNYHTTNA
+247 SEPYIQYNYHITNA

-277 AATKGSDY
+277 QATKGEDY

-295 NTWRTIDSDMI
+295 NTWRAIDPDMV

-326 NARVGSMLDHP
+326 NGKLGSRLDNP

-361 YINSNIKEFGRYGE
+361 DINPNIKDFGRYGE
-375 TLSIKITSDNG
+375 TLSIKITPDNG
-386 LIESNETAFKVIDN
+386 LIESSETAAKIIDN

-419 DSGED
+419 ASGED

-436 KIDMGSGDDIFMKDH
+436 NIDMGSGDDVFMKDH
-451 SINSDGDL
+451 SITSDGNL
-459 VVTSLKNT
+459 AVTSLKDT
-467 TIDMGDGNDDTII
+467 TIDMGDGNDAAII
-480 AGVNFSHSAGKESKI
+480 AGADFSHSASKEAKV

-501 DMLIFADSKITDA
+501 DMLIFDDSKITDA
-514 KILGGAGNDNMD
+514 KILGGAGNDDMEV
-526 IGNNRI
+526 GNNRI
-532 LDTNIEGGAGNDTIK
+532 LDTNIEGGAGNDIIK
-547 VSDNIEMH
+547 VSGNIEMH

-574 SAVLGGNTFDG
+574 SAALGGNIFDG
-585 GDGLNTLV
+585 GDGLDTLV
-593 VGNKATLMDNTN
+593 VGNKATLMDDTN
-605 TYKNFEKVDVSAL
+605 TYKNFERVDVSAL
-618 GEYDAINVTNKS
+618 GEYDAINVTNKT

-657 FYHSNMYFH
+657 FYHGNMYFH

>member
-1 MVEVKLPVQE
+1 MAEVKLPVQE
-11 SQVADSNETAK
+11 PQVADSNETAK

-30 ADNVPVDV
+30 TENAPVDI
-38 NKSVE
+38 NKSAE
-43 EKPAEQNVE
+43 EKPAEQKGE
-52 EPKEDNATISS
+52 ESKENNATISN
-63 LPKEILDGKDISE
+63 LQKEILEGKDISE
-76 LEETAAGGLAG
+76 LEETAAGGPAAG
-87 GGNASGDG
+87 GSSGDG
-95 VSLGAAS
+95 VSLGAAN

-130 VSSVGGAAGEASND
+130 VSSVGGAASEASND
-144 SIVGDS
+144 SLKGDS

-174 VNPAAPVVT
+174 
-183 PVVTPVGVAPVETT
+183 ETT
-197 PVQPTPV
+197 PV
-204 ETTPAEPT
+204 T

-221 SAPTPASSYITISNA
+221 ATPTPASSYITISNA
-236 INNDG
+236 IDNDG
-241 EIMEGD
+241 EFTEGN
-247 ASEPYIQYNYHTTNA
+247 ASEPYIQYNYHITNA
-262 PAGSHTTNLKVDLGG
+262 PTGSHTTNLKVDLGG
-277 AATKGSDY
+277 QATKGSDY

-295 NTWRTIDSDMI
+295 NSWRAIDPDMI

-326 NARVGSMLDHP
+326 NGKLGSRLDNP

-361 YINSNIKEFGRYGE
+361 DISPNIKDFGRYGE
-375 TLSIKITSDNG
+375 SLTIKITPDNG
-386 LIESNETAFKVIDN
+386 LIESNETAAKIIDN

-419 DSGED
+419 DGGED

-436 KIDMGSGDDIFMKDH
+436 NIDMGGGDDVFMKDH
-451 SINSDGDL
+451 SITSDGNL
-459 VVTSLKNT
+459 AVTSLKNT
-467 TIDMGDGNDDTII
+467 TIDMGDGNDAAII
-480 AGVNFSHSAGKESKI
+480 AGADFSHSAGKESKI

-501 DMLIFADSKITDA
+501 DMLIFNDSKITDA
-514 KILGGAGNDNMD
+514 KILGGAGNDDME

-547 VSDNIEMH
+547 VSGNIEMH

-574 SAVLGGNTFDG
+574 SAALGGNTFDG
-585 GDGLNTLV
+585 GDGLDTLV

-605 TYKNFEKVDVSAL
+605 TYKNFERVDVSAL
-618 GEYDAINVTNKS
+618 GEYDAINVTNKT

-657 FYHSNMYFH
+657 FYHGNMYFH

>member
-1 MVEVKLPVQE
+1 MAEVKLPAQE
-11 SQVADSNETAK
+11 PQVADSNETAK

-30 ADNVPVDV
+30 AENAPVDL

-43 EKPAEQNVE
+43 EKPIEQKGE

-63 LPKEILDGKDISE
+63 LQKELLEGKDISE
-76 LEETAAGGLAG
+76 LEETAAGGPAAG
-87 GGNASGDG
+87 GGNSGDG
-95 VSLGAAS
+95 VSLGAAN

-130 VSSVGGAAGEASND
+130 VSSVGGAASEASND
-144 SIVGDS
+144 FIVGDS
-150 PIAQPVAPT
+150 PVAQPVAPT
-159 LPATPVVPSTPATPV
+159 LPVTPVVPSTPATPV
-174 VNPAAPVVT
+174 VTPSNPVVT
-183 PVVTPVGVAPVETT
+183 PAPVETT
-197 PVQPTPV
+197 PVT
-204 ETTPAEPT
+204 
-212 PVQPTPAAP
+212 PTPAAP
-221 SAPTPASSYITISNA
+221 VVPTPASSYITISNA
-236 INNDG
+236 IDNDG
-241 EIMEGD
+241 EFTEGNT
-247 ASEPYIQYNYHTTNA
+247 SEPYIQYNYHITNA

-277 AATKGSDY
+277 QATKGSDY
-285 EQPEYSLDGG
+285 EQPEYSSDGG
-295 NTWRTIDSDMI
+295 NTWRAIDPDMI

-326 NARVGSMLDHP
+326 NGKLGSRLDHP

-342 DDSMNANQN
+342 DDSMNVNQN

-361 YINSNIKEFGRYGE
+361 DISPNIKDFGRYGE
-375 TLSIKITSDNG
+375 SLTIKITPDNG
-386 LIESNETAFKVIDN
+386 LIESSETTAKIIDN
-400 DDYVKFVGDV
+400 DDYVKFTGDV

-419 DSGED
+419 ANGED

-436 KIDMGSGDDIFMKDH
+436 NIDMGSGDDVFMKDH
-451 SINSDGDL
+451 SIASDGNL
-459 VVTSLKNT
+459 AVTSLKDT
-467 TIDMGDGNDDTII
+467 TIDMGDGNDAAII
-480 AGVNFSHSAGKESKI
+480 AGVDFSHSSGKESKV

-501 DMLIFADSKITDA
+501 DMLIFNDSKISDA
-514 KILGGAGNDNMD
+514 KIIGGAGNDE
-526 IGNNRI
+526 IEVENNRI
-532 LDTNIEGGAGNDTIK
+532 LDTNIEGGAGNDIIR
-547 VSDNIEMH
+547 VRDNIEMH

-568 SFTTYG
+568 SFRTNG
-574 SAVLGGNTFDG
+574 SSSLGGNVFDG
-585 GDGLNTLV
+585 GDGLDTLV

-605 TYKNFEKVDVSAL
+605 TYKNFERVDVSAL
-618 GEYDAINVTNKS
+618 GEYDAIHVTNKN

-657 FYHSNMYFH
+657 FYHGNMYFH

>member
-1 MVEVKLPVQE
+1 MAEVKLPVQE

-22 ITPKEAMP
+22 IAPKEAMP
-30 ADNVPVDV
+30 AENAPVDM
-38 NKSVE
+38 NKSAE
-43 EKPAEQNVE
+43 EKPAEQKAE

-63 LPKEILDGKDISE
+63 LQKELLDGKDISE
-76 LEETAAGGLAG
+76 LEETAAGGPAAG
-87 GGNASGDG
+87 GSSGDG
-95 VSLGAAS
+95 VSLGAAN
-102 FVEGGHESSVYADY
+102 FVEGGHESSIYADY

-130 VSSVGGAAGEASND
+130 ISSVGGAAGETSND
-144 SIVGDS
+144 FVVGDS

-159 LPATPVVPSTPATPV
+159 LPVTPVVTPS
-174 VNPAAPVVT
+174 APVVT
-183 PVVTPVGVAPVETT
+183 PVVTPAQPAPVETA
-197 PVQPTPV
+197 PVT
-204 ETTPAEPT
+204 
-212 PVQPTPAAP
+212 PTPAAP
-221 SAPTPASSYITISNA
+221 TAPTPASSYITISNA

-241 EIMEGD
+241 EFTEGNT
-247 ASEPYIQYNYHTTNA
+247 SEPYIQYNYHITNA

-277 AATKGSDY
+277 QATKGSDY

-295 NTWRTIDSDMI
+295 NTWRAIDPDMI

-326 NARVGSMLDHP
+326 NGKLGSRLDNP

-361 YINSNIKEFGRYGE
+361 DISPNIKDFGRYGE
-375 TLSIKITSDNG
+375 SLTIKITPDNG
-386 LIESNETAFKVIDN
+386 LIESSETTAKIIDN
-400 DDYVKFVGDV
+400 DDYVKFTGDV

-419 DSGED
+419 ASGED

-436 KIDMGSGDDIFMKDH
+436 KIDMGSGDDVFMKDH
-451 SINSDGDL
+451 SITSDGNL
-459 VVTSLKNT
+459 AVTSLKDT
-467 TIDMGDGNDDTII
+467 TIDMGDGNDAAII
-480 AGVNFSHSAGKESKI
+480 AGADFSHSAGKEAKV

-501 DMLIFADSKITDA
+501 DMLILDDGKITDA
-514 KILGGAGNDNMD
+514 KILGGAGNDDME

-547 VSDNIEMH
+547 VSGNIEMH

-574 SAVLGGNTFDG
+574 SAALGGNTFDG
-585 GDGLNTLV
+585 GDGLDTLV

-605 TYKNFEKVDVSAL
+605 TYKNFERVDVSAL
-618 GEYDAINVTNKS
+618 GEYDAINVTNKT

-657 FYHSNMYFH
+657 FYHGNMYFH

>member
-1 MVEVKLPVQE
+1 MAEVKLPAQE

-30 ADNVPVDV
+30 TENAPVDM

-43 EKPAEQNVE
+43 EKPA

-63 LPKEILDGKDISE
+63 LQKELLDGKDISE
-76 LEETAAGGLAG
+76 LEETAAGGPAAG
-87 GGNASGDG
+87 GNSGDG
-95 VSLGAAS
+95 VSLGAAN

-116 NALGQLWDFSFENP
+116 NGLNEPFAFSFSNP
-130 VSSVGGAAGEASND
+130 VSSVGGAASEALND
-144 SIVGDS
+144 FIVGDS
-150 PIAQPVAPT
+150 PVAQPVAPT
-159 LPATPVVPSTPATPV
+159 LPVTPVVPSTPATPV
-174 VNPAAPVVT
+174 VIPSAPVVT
-183 PVVTPVGVAPVETT
+183 PAQPAPVETT
-197 PVQPTPV
+197 PVT
-204 ETTPAEPT
+204 
-212 PVQPTPAAP
+212 PTPAAP
-221 SAPTPASSYITISNA
+221 VAPTPASSYITISNA

-241 EIMEGD
+241 EFTEGNT
-247 ASEPYIQYNYHTTNA
+247 SEPYIQYNYHITNA
-262 PAGSHTTNLKVDLGG
+262 PAGLHTTNLKVDLGG
-277 AATKGSDY
+277 QATKGSDY

-295 NTWRTIDSDMI
+295 NTWRAIDPDMI

-326 NARVGSMLDHP
+326 NGKLGSRLDNP

-361 YINSNIKEFGRYGE
+361 DINPNIKDFGRYGE
-375 TLSIKITSDNG
+375 SLTIKITPDNG
-386 LIESNETAFKVIDN
+386 LIESNETTAKIIDN

-419 DSGED
+419 ANGED

-451 SINSDGDL
+451 SITSDGNL
-459 VVTSLKNT
+459 AVTSLKDT
-467 TIDMGDGNDDTII
+467 TIDMGDGNDVAII
-480 AGVNFSHSAGKESKI
+480 AGADFSHSAGKESKI

-501 DMLIFADSKITDA
+501 DMLIFDDSKITDA
-514 KILGGAGNDNMD
+514 KILGGAGNDDME

-547 VSDNIEMH
+547 VSGNIEMH

-568 SFTTYG
+568 SFRTNG
-574 SAVLGGNTFDG
+574 SSSLGGNVFDG
-585 GDGLNTLV
+585 GDGLDTLV

-605 TYKNFEKVDVSAL
+605 TYKNFERVDVSAL

-657 FYHSNMYFH
+657 FYHGNMYFH

>member
-1 MVEVKLPVQE
+1 MAEVKLPVQE
-11 SQVADSNETAK
+11 PQVADSNETAK
-22 ITPKEAMP
+22 IAPKEAMP
-30 ADNVPVDV
+30 AENAPVDL

-43 EKPAEQNVE
+43 EKPAEQKGE

-63 LPKEILDGKDISE
+63 LQKELLDGKDISE
-76 LEETAAGGLAG
+76 LEETAAGGPAAG
-87 GGNASGDG
+87 GGNSGDG
-95 VSLGAAS
+95 VSLGAAN
-102 FVEGGHESSVYADY
+102 FVEGGHESSIYADY

-130 VSSVGGAAGEASND
+130 VSSVGGAVNEASND
-144 SIVGDS
+144 FIVGDS
-150 PIAQPVAPT
+150 PVAQPVAPT

-174 VNPAAPVVT
+174 ITPSNPVVT
-183 PVVTPVGVAPVETT
+183 PAPVETT
-197 PVQPTPV
+197 PVTV
-204 ETTPAEPT
+204 T
-212 PVQPTPAAP
+212 PTPAAP
-221 SAPTPASSYITISNA
+221 VVPTPASSYITISNA

-241 EIMEGD
+241 EFTEGNT
-247 ASEPYIQYNYHTTNA
+247 SEPYVQYNYHITNA
-262 PAGSHTTNLKVDLGG
+262 PAGLHTTNLKVDLGG
-277 AATKGSDY
+277 QATKGSDY

-295 NTWRTIDSDMI
+295 NSWRAIDPDMV
-306 IKNVEVANSVVS
+306 IKNVEVTNSVVS

-326 NARVGSMLDHP
+326 NGKLGSRLDNP

-361 YINSNIKEFGRYGE
+361 DISPNIKDFGRYGE
-375 TLSIKITSDNG
+375 SLTIKITPDNG
-386 LIESNETAFKVIDN
+386 LIESSETAAKIIDN

-410 NGNGKTLDT
+410 NGNGETLDT

-430 GAIDNI
+430 GAVDNI
-436 KIDMGSGDDIFMKDH
+436 NIKMGSGDDIFMKDH
-451 SINSDGDL
+451 SISSDGDV
-459 VVTSLKNT
+459 VVTSLKDT
-467 TIDMGDGNDDTII
+467 TIDMGDGDDAAII
-480 AGVNFSHSAGKESKI
+480 AGADFSHNAGKESKI

-501 DMLIFADSKITDA
+501 DMLIFDDSKITDA
-514 KILGGAGNDNMD
+514 KILGGAGNDDME

-532 LDTNIEGGAGNDTIK
+532 LDTNIEGGAGNDIIK
-547 VSDNIEMH
+547 VSGNIEMH

-561 GEGDDTI
+561 GDGDDTI

-574 SAVLGGNTFDG
+574 SAALGGNTFDG
-585 GDGLNTLV
+585 GDGLDTLV

-605 TYKNFEKVDVSAL
+605 TYKNFERVDVSAL
-618 GEYDAINVTNKS
+618 GEYDAINVTNKT

-657 FYHSNMYFH
+657 FYHGNMYFH

>member
-1 MVEVKLPVQE
+1 MAEEKLPVQE
-11 SQVADSNETAK
+11 SQVADLNETAK

-30 ADNVPVDV
+30 AENAPVDL

-43 EKPAEQNVE
+43 EKPAE
-52 EPKEDNATISS
+52 PKEDNATISN
-63 LPKEILDGKDISE
+63 LQKEILEGKDISE
-76 LEETAAGGLAG
+76 LEETAAGGPAAG
-87 GGNASGDG
+87 GSSGDG
-95 VSLGAAS
+95 VSLGAAN

-130 VSSVGGAAGEASND
+130 ISSIGGAAGEALND
-144 SIVGDS
+144 SIIGDS
-150 PIAQPVAPT
+150 PVVQPVAPT

-174 VNPAAPVVT
+174 ITPSNPIV
-183 PVVTPVGVAPVETT
+183 T
-197 PVQPTPV
+197 PVQPSPTA
-204 ETTPAEPT
+204 PAT
-212 PVQPTPAAP
+212 
-221 SAPTPASSYITISNA
+221 PTPASSYITISNA

-241 EIMEGD
+241 EFTEGNT
-247 ASEPYIQYNYHTTNA
+247 SEPYIQYNYHITNA
-262 PAGSHTTNLKVDLGG
+262 PAGLYTTNLKVDLGG
-277 AATKGSDY
+277 QATKGEDY

-295 NTWRTIDSDMI
+295 NTWRAIDPDMV

-326 NARVGSMLDHP
+326 NGKLGSRLDNP

-351 EGTLLRDRGA
+351 EGTLLGDRGA
-361 YINSNIKEFGRYGE
+361 DISPNIKDFGRYGE
-375 TLSIKITSDNG
+375 SLTIKITPDNG
-386 LIESNETAFKVIDN
+386 LIESSETTAKIIDN
-400 DDYVKFVGDV
+400 DDYVKFTGDV

-419 DSGED
+419 ASGED

-436 KIDMGSGDDIFMKDH
+436 KIDMGSGDDVFMKDH
-451 SINSDGDL
+451 LITSDGNL
-459 VVTSLKNT
+459 AVTSLKDT
-467 TIDMGDGNDDTII
+467 TIDMGDGNDAAII
-480 AGVNFSHSAGKESKI
+480 AGADFSHSDGKEAKV

-501 DMLIFADSKITDA
+501 DMLIFNDSKITDA
-514 KILGGAGNDNMD
+514 KILGGAGNDDME
-526 IGNNRI
+526 IGNNKI
-532 LDTNIEGGAGNDTIK
+532 LDTNIEGGSGNDTIK
-547 VSDNIEMH
+547 VSGNIEMH

-574 SAVLGGNTFDG
+574 SAALGGNTFDG
-585 GDGLNTLV
+585 GDGLDTLV

-605 TYKNFEKVDVSAL
+605 TYKNFERVDVSAL
-618 GEYDAINVTNKS
+618 GEYDAINVTNKT

-657 FYHSNMYFH
+657 FYHGNMYFH

>member
-1 MVEVKLPVQE
+1 MAEVKLPVQE

-22 ITPKEAMP
+22 ITPKEATP
-30 ADNVPVDV
+30 TENAPVDL

-43 EKPAEQNVE
+43 EKPVEQKGE
-52 EPKEDNATISS
+52 KPKEDNATISN
-63 LPKEILDGKDISE
+63 LQKELLEGKDISE
-76 LEETAAGGLAG
+76 LEETAAGGPAAG
-87 GGNASGDG
+87 GNSGDG
-95 VSLGAAS
+95 VSLGAAN

-144 SIVGDS
+144 LIIGGS

-159 LPATPVVPSTPATPV
+159 LPVAPVVPSTPVIPV
-174 VNPAAPVVT
+174 VTPSAPVVT
-183 PVVTPVGVAPVETT
+183 PVVTPAQPAPVETA
-197 PVQPTPV
+197 PVT
-204 ETTPAEPT
+204 
-212 PVQPTPAAP
+212 
-221 SAPTPASSYITISNA
+221 PTPASSYITISNA
-236 INNDG
+236 IDNDG
-241 EIMEGD
+241 EFTEGNT
-247 ASEPYIQYNYHTTNA
+247 SEPYIQYNYHITNA

-277 AATKGSDY
+277 QATKGEDY

-295 NTWRTIDSDMI
+295 NTWRAIDPDMV
-306 IKNVEVANSVVS
+306 IKNVEVTNSVVS

-326 NARVGSMLDHP
+326 NGKLGSRLDNP

-361 YINSNIKEFGRYGE
+361 DINPNIKDFGRYGE
-375 TLSIKITSDNG
+375 TLSIKITPDNG
-386 LIESNETAFKVIDN
+386 LIESNETAAKIIDN
-400 DDYVKFVGDV
+400 DDYIKFVGDV

-419 DSGED
+419 ANGED

-436 KIDMGSGDDIFMKDH
+436 NIDMGGGDDVFMKDH
-451 SINSDGDL
+451 SITSDGNL
-459 VVTSLKNT
+459 AVTSLKNT
-467 TIDMGDGNDDTII
+467 TIDMVDGNDAAII
-480 AGVNFSHSAGKESKI
+480 AGADFSHSAGKESKI

-501 DMLIFADSKITDA
+501 DMLIFNDSKITDA
-514 KILGGAGNDNMD
+514 KILGGAGNDDME

-547 VSDNIEMH
+547 VSGNIEMH

-574 SAVLGGNTFDG
+574 SAALGGNTFDG
-585 GDGLNTLV
+585 GDGLDTLV

-605 TYKNFEKVDVSAL
+605 TYKNFERVDVSAL
-618 GEYDAINVTNKS
+618 GEYDAINVTNKT

-657 FYHSNMYFH
+657 FYHGNMYFH

>member
-1 MVEVKLPVQE
+1 MAEVKLPAQE
-11 SQVADSNETAK
+11 SQVAESNETAK

-30 ADNVPVDV
+30 AENAPVDL

-43 EKPAEQNVE
+43 EKPVEQKGE
-52 EPKEDNATISS
+52 EPKEDNATISN
-63 LPKEILDGKDISE
+63 LQKELLEGKDISE

-102 FVEGGHESSVYADY
+102 FVEGGHESSVYANY
-116 NALGQLWDFSFENP
+116 NELGQLWDFSFENP
-130 VSSVGGAAGEASND
+130 VSSVGGAADEASND
-144 SIVGDS
+144 SLIGDS

-174 VNPAAPVVT
+174 VTPSNPVVT
-183 PVVTPVGVAPVETT
+183 PAPVETT
-197 PVQPTPV
+197 PVT
-204 ETTPAEPT
+204 
-212 PVQPTPAAP
+212 PTPAAP
-221 SAPTPASSYITISNA
+221 VVPTPASSYITISNA
-236 INNDG
+236 IDNDG
-241 EIMEGD
+241 EFTEGNT
-247 ASEPYIQYNYHTTNA
+247 SEPYIQYNYHITNA

-277 AATKGSDY
+277 QATKGSDY

-295 NTWRTIDSDMI
+295 NSWRAIDPDMI

-326 NARVGSMLDHP
+326 NGKLGSRLDNP

-361 YINSNIKEFGRYGE
+361 DINPNIKDFGRYGE
-375 TLSIKITSDNG
+375 SLTIKITPDNG
-386 LIESNETAFKVIDN
+386 LIESSETTAKIIDN
-400 DDYVKFVGDV
+400 DDYVKFTGDV

-419 DSGED
+419 ASGED

-436 KIDMGSGDDIFMKDH
+436 NIDMGSGDDVFMKDH
-451 SINSDGDL
+451 SITSDGDL

-467 TIDMGDGNDDTII
+467 TIDMGDGNDAAII
-480 AGVNFSHSAGKESKI
+480 AGADFSHSAGKESKV

-501 DMLIFADSKITDA
+501 DMLIFNDSKISDA
-514 KILGGAGNDNMD
+514 KILGGAGNDDME
-526 IGNNRI
+526 IGNNKI
-532 LDTNIEGGAGNDTIK
+532 LDTNIEGGSGNDTIK
-547 VSDNIEMH
+547 VSGNIEMH

-585 GDGLNTLV
+585 GDGLDTLV

-605 TYKNFEKVDVSAL
+605 TYKNFERVDVSAL
-618 GEYDAINVTNKS
+618 GEYDAINVTNKT

-657 FYHSNMYFH
+657 FYHGNMYFH